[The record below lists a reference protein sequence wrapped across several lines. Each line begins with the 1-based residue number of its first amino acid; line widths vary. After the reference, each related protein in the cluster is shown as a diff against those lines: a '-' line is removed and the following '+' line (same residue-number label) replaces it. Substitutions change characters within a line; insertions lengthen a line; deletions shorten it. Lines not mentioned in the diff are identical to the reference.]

1 MSTAAADWKRPL
13 VASMRPHQWVKNGL
27 LFAALVF
34 AQKLGEP
41 KRVLTVVVAFA
52 LWCLMASAVYLWN
65 DLFDL
70 EEDRHH
76 PEKCRRP
83 IASGTLPVPVAR
95 RACAALAGVA
105 LVGACALDRTFGG
118 VLLGY
123 AILNIA
129 YTIRLKHVVILDVMT
144 LAAGFVLRAVGGGV
158 VIHVEVSP
166 WLVICTIL
174 LALFLGFG
182 KRRHELVLLEER
194 ASEHR
199 KILEEYS
206 PYFLDQM
213 ISVVTAST
221 VVAYCLYTLSPE
233 VANKL
238 HVKNLYLT
246 VPFVLYGIFRY
257 LYLVHQKGQ
266 GGNPSK
272 VLLTDPPLITTIALW
287 LVTATII
294 LYH

>member
-1 MSTAAADWKRPL
+1 MWAAL
-13 VASMRPHQWVKNGL
+13 FASMRPHQWVKNGL
-27 LFAALVF
+27 LFAAIVF
-34 AQKLGEP
+34 AQKLDDP
-41 KRVLTVVVAFA
+41 RRFAVVCTAFA

-70 EEDRHH
+70 EEDRRH
-76 PEKCRRP
+76 PEKASRP
-83 IASGTLPVPVAR
+83 IASGELPVPIAR
-95 RACAALAGVA
+95 LGCAALTVMA
-105 LVGACALDRTFGG
+105 LVGALLLDRHFAL
-118 VLLGY
+118 VLTVY
-123 AILNIA
+123 ALVNVA
-129 YTIRLKHVVILDVMT
+129 YTMKLKHVVILDVMT
-144 LAAGFVLRAVGGGV
+144 LASGFVLRAVAGGV
-158 VIHVEVSP
+158 VIGVEVSP

-182 KRRHELVLLEER
+182 KRRHELVLLEGR

-199 KILEEYS
+199 PILEEYS

-233 VANKL
+233 VASKL
-238 HVKNLYLT
+238 HVRHLYLT

-266 GGNPSK
+266 GGNPSR

-287 LVTATII
+287 LVTAAII
-294 LYH
+294 LYRRAS